1 MGYSMGGAMIL
12 NFLYQSQLADKVV
25 GIILDAPM
33 LNFGATVDSGAMQL
47 GVPRFFIALGKFIST
62 LRFAINWED
71 LNYLSRAN
79 QLTLPLLLFHGN
91 ADTTVPIEI
100 SDSLA
105 TRWSGMLTY
114 APIRG
119 ATHIRSWNMNPDLYE
134 KKVSRFLQDLIE

>member
-1 MGYSMGGAMIL
+1 M
-12 NFLYQSQLADKVV
+12 
-25 GIILDAPM
+25 LDAPL
-33 LNFGATVDSGAMQL
+33 LNFGASVESGAMQL
-47 GVPRFFIALGKFIST
+47 GVPLIFVTIGKFFSA
-62 LRFAINWED
+62 LRFDINWED
-71 LNYLSRAN
+71 LNYLSRAD

-134 KKVSRFLQDLIE
+134 QEVSHFLQDLIE